1 MPSRLATDQRSN
13 KSLLDDLT
21 RPLDQVADN
30 EGRGLDLVYQPDTLA
45 HQEIHGL
52 DIPGSRSVWWEPHKP
67 EHRDSLARDR
77 GGAHHRLI
85 WPGRIPPRFLSQPR
99 LYKRCP
105 QGPVR
110 GVRPAVPKERRT
122 HGIGLG
128 GRHELLLVQQMPI
141 GF

>member
-1 MPSRLATDQRSN
+1 MPSRLATDQRSS

-67 EHRDSLARDR
+67 EHRYSLARN
-77 GGAHHRLI
+77 L
-85 WPGRIPPRFLSQPR
+85 GRAPTDSSARDPSPRAS
-99 LYKRCP
+99 CP
-105 QGPVR
+105 SHASTK
-110 GVRPAVPKERRT
+110 GVRKVR
-122 HGIGLG
+122 
-128 GRHELLLVQQMPI
+128 
-141 GF
+141 